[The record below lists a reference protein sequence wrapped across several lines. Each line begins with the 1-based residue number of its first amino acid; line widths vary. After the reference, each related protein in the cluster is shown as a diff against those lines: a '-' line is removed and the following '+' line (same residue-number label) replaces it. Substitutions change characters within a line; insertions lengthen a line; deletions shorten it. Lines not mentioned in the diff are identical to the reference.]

1 MEAKEMSFG
10 KKLVGVSFN
19 PSADSDVDSIKGAFA
34 DLADFAMAVKQ
45 PEGGD
50 GYLFNTIKGE
60 CIRTILDAQMWLVK
74 IVTLKY

>member
-1 MEAKEMSFG
+1 MESNEMSFG
-10 KKLVGVSFN
+10 SKLVGKSFN
-19 PSADSDVDSIKGAFA
+19 PSADSDVDNIKQTFA
-34 DLADFAMAVKQ
+34 DLADFIMLVKQ

-74 IVTLKY
+74 FTTLKY